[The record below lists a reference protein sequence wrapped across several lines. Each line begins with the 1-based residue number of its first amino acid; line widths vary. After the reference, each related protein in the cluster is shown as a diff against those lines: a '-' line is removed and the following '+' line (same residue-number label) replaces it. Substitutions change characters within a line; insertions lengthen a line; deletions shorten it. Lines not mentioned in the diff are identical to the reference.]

1 LLEDENP
8 IFSLALSECGVYFE
22 LTQESKTLL
31 HSLRKIVLML
41 MMAITVLSPFMQ
53 LDSWD
58 NFPTSTDD
66 LELQIIF
73 GLCIIGMF
81 LVFVGV
87 VKLLP
92 QILQFL
98 LLMPAKAIQWFD
110 LIIVKPLSAGVVFSP
125 PLRI

>member
-1 LLEDENP
+1 VGNR
-8 IFSLALSECGVYFE
+8 IFSLDVGEAGVYFD

-31 HSLRKIVLML
+31 HSLRKTVLLL

-87 VKLLP
+87 ATLLP
-92 QILQFL
+92 QIFQFL
-98 LLMPAKAIQWFD
+98 FRLPATAIHWID
-110 LIIVKPLSAGVVFSP
+110 LITVKPLDAGLVFSL

>member
-1 LLEDENP
+1 
-8 IFSLALSECGVYFE
+8 
-22 LTQESKTLL
+22 
-31 HSLRKIVLML
+31 
-41 MMAITVLSPFMQ
+41 MAITVLSPFMQ

-87 VKLLP
+87 AALLP
-92 QILQFL
+92 QIFQFL
-98 LLMPAKAIQWFD
+98 SHLPATAIRWVD
-110 LIIVKPLSAGVVFSP
+110 LITARPLDAGVVFSP

>member
-1 LLEDENP
+1 M
-8 IFSLALSECGVYFE
+8 
-22 LTQESKTLL
+22 L
-31 HSLRKIVLML
+31 HKLRKIVLLL

-98 LLMPAKAIQWFD
+98 LLLPARAIHWAD
-110 LIIVKPLSAGVVFSP
+110 LIVVKPLNSGAVFSP

>member
-1 LLEDENP
+1 VTE
-8 IFSLALSECGVYFE
+8 
-22 LTQESKTLL
+22 ESKTLL
-31 HSLRKIVLML
+31 HSLRKTVLLL

-81 LVFVGV
+81 LVFAGV
-87 VKLLP
+87 AKLLP

-98 LLMPAKAIQWFD
+98 LLLPANSSLQWSD
-110 LIIVKPLSAGVVFSP
+110 LVTVKPLSAGVMFSP

>member
-1 LLEDENP
+1 M
-8 IFSLALSECGVYFE
+8 
-22 LTQESKTLL
+22 T
-31 HSLRKIVLML
+31 VLVL

-92 QILQFL
+92 QIFQFL
-98 LLMPAKAIQWFD
+98 FLLPAASFHWMETVT
-110 LIIVKPLSAGVVFSP
+110 VKPTSTGAVFSP

>member
-1 LLEDENP
+1 M
-8 IFSLALSECGVYFE
+8 
-22 LTQESKTLL
+22 L
-31 HSLRKIVLML
+31 HSLRKIVLLL

-87 VKLLP
+87 AKLLP
-92 QILQFL
+92 QLLQFL
-98 LLMPAKAIQWFD
+98 FLLPATASLHWDD
-110 LIIVKPLSAGVVFSP
+110 LFIMKPNGAGVVFSP